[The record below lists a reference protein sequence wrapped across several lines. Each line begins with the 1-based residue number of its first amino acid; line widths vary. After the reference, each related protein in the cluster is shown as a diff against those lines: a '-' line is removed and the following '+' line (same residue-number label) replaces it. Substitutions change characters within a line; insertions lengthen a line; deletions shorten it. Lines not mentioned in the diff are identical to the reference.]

1 MESLKAVLTEE
12 GLVSFECKVVGFPTP
27 LLRWF
32 KDGQELRPG
41 DVYQLTGTNSL
52 GSYCCIAKN
61 CMGEAR
67 SSAELTIEDIQN
79 QLNDEEKWQLFSKN
93 QPPKFVLGLKSCEG
107 RINENLRFT
116 VQGKNNVNLLLEN
129 SRRFLQWYC
138 YK

>member
-27 LLRWF
+27 HLRWF

-61 CMGEAR
+61 CMGEAQ
-67 SSAELTIEDIQN
+67 SSAELTIEDISN
-79 QLNDEEKWQLFSKN
+79 QLNEDERFQLLSEN
-93 QPPKFVLGLKSCEG
+93 QPPKFVQGLKSGEA
-107 RINENLRFT
+107 RINENFRFT
-116 VQGKNNVNLLLEN
+116 IQGKDFKNKIGALFFF
-129 SRRFLQWYC
+129 RRIFSC
-138 YK
+138 